1 VRSKWADR
9 VQRGNRSFAK
19 EAAEY
24 VNLGHLSFALREV
37 RDVFGQPRVLG
48 GVVIVALLVG
58 FTGPFGTEVYM
69 ALAPR
74 LAYWLGMIVT
84 TYATGL
90 FFSSLVRQTLAP
102 LALPTPWRIG
112 LTALVT
118 SLPVLALVVAFN
130 ALFLGLELPAGIALV
145 SSWLTSFV
153 ISFGIIILHVLAET
167 GAVSAVSAAGKTET
181 RQPDRDPPQLLKR
194 LPVELRGPLVH
205 MSMQDHY
212 VEVETVRGT
221 TLILLR
227 LADAIRETDGVAGMQ
242 IHRSHWV
249 AIDGVARVHRAGGKI
264 LIETRS
270 GVRLPVSRTYLSAV
284 REAGLIT

>member
-1 VRSKWADR
+1 MNWG
-9 VQRGNRSFAK
+9 Q
-19 EAAEY
+19 
-24 VNLGHLSFALREV
+24 LSFALREV
-37 RDVFGQPRVLG
+37 RDVFGQPRVLA

-84 TYATGL
+84 TYAAGI
-90 FFSSLVRQTLAP
+90 FFSSLVRQAVARP
-102 LALPTPWRIG
+102 ALPTPWRLG
-112 LTALVT
+112 LIALVT
-118 SLPVLALVVAFN
+118 SLPVLVLVVAFN
-130 ALFLGLELPAGIALV
+130 ALFLGLELPTGIALL
-145 SSWLTSFV
+145 SAWLTSFV
-153 ISFGIIILHVLAET
+153 ISFGIIILHVLAEKGT
-167 GAVSAVSAAGKTET
+167 SSAIAKTKAE
-181 RQPDRDPPQLLKR
+181 QPERDQPPLLVR
-194 LPVELRGPLVH
+194 LPVELRGPLVR

-212 VEVETVRGT
+212 VEVETTRGS

-227 LADAIRETDGVAGMQ
+227 LADAIRETEGVAGVQ

-249 AIDGVARVHRAGGKI
+249 AIDGVERVHRSGGKI
-264 LIETRS
+264 FIETRS